1 MTSSDVITLGDEHR
15 EELVGLMRIAFN
27 LDSGTLAESL
37 DARLLLNLRLGREAS
52 RVSHLSGSVR
62 FDVGELTKP
71 CWLGVAASDTKDA
84 IYPRAYGSFQK
95 GPERVQSMKR

>member
-1 MTSSDVITLGDEHR
+1 MTSSDVITPGDEHR

-27 LDSGTLAESL
+27 LGSGTLAESL

-52 RVSHLSGSVR
+52 RVSHLSGSVK
-62 FDVGELTKP
+62 FDVGELAKP
-71 CWLGVAASDTKDA
+71 WGLGVAA
-84 IYPRAYGSFQK
+84 IRRMQYPRAYGSFQE